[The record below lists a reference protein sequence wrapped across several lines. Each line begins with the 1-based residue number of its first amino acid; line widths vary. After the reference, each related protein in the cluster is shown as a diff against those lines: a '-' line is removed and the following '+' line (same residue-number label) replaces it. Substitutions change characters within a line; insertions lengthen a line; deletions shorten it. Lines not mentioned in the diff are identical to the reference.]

1 MQLYNKQLNKY
12 ITKYIYIYIYKRNVM
27 LIILLQQ
34 ILSDR
39 LLLGIINGQYIHE

>member
-12 ITKYIYIYIYKRNVM
+12 ITIYIYIYKRNVM

-34 ILSDR
+34 ILSNR
-39 LLLGIINGQYIHE
+39 LLLGIISGQYIHK